1 MSKAKY
7 FEALKSEERKPSPFD
22 NMVRVKTEDL
32 RALKDGRVTITLVEK
47 CHNAK
52 AERPEDADWY
62 NCTVAQ
68 IPGAYFTSTSILLE
82 KLDIMVET
90 AGSIEQ
96 LNADFSDMGGFSFQL
111 VERKSRNNRSYFDW
125 VALAD

>member
-1 MSKAKY
+1 MSKEKY

-32 RALKDGRVTITLVEK
+32 RPLKDGRVTITMIEK

-52 AERPEDADWY
+52 AEKPEDADWY
-62 NCTVAQ
+62 NCSVAQ
-68 IPGAYFTSTSILLE
+68 IPGAYFTTTSVLFDKLE
-82 KLDIMVET
+82 TMVKT

-96 LNADFSDMGGFSFQL
+96 LNQDLSDMGGFSFQL
-111 VERKSRNNRSYFDW
+111 VERKSKSNRSYFDW
-125 VALAD
+125 IALKD